1 MLKLIMIG
9 ALGTMLG
16 PAAKHLLAATNV
28 RVLRILD
35 RGTAG
40 EMRAQYRQAWKQY
53 GAESVATLNALIA
66 KQDFDGIILCAGKN
80 GDDYQL
86 FQALVPQLKP
96 GIFILHLSTVSCAFV
111 KATNLF
117 CTQHQIDYVN
127 YPLTGGALG
136 AAQASMLILAGGP
149 KIIYDRLEP
158 FLQYLGNPCYLGAAR
173 DSGTTTKLIGH
184 VLVFN
189 GLLAIS
195 SAVTLQA
202 RCQGKLQFSEDQVN
216 LFDFLNQGA
225 GGTRQWDV
233 ALKNGVQDH
242 NWEKGFLLK
251 HAAIDLIYLLQLMI
265 EQKQFPT
272 TFSSLFE
279 LAYSFAYLL
288 QQGLENYA
296 TQVIATYWLYPELS
310 DKLQHFLAQHVD
322 SSLND
327 REKLQQCV
335 ALFPEQLRK
344 NVMLD
349 VEYI

>member
-1 MLKLIMIG
+1 MIG

-16 PAAKHLLAATNV
+16 PAAKHLLAAQDV

-40 EMRAQYRQAWKQY
+40 EARAQYRQAWQHY
-53 GAESVATLNALIA
+53 GADLVSSVDALIA
-66 KQDFDGIILCAGKN
+66 QQDFDGIVLCVGKN
-80 GDDYQL
+80 GDDHQL
-86 FQALVPQLKP
+86 LQQLVPHLNP
-96 GIFILHLSTVSCAFV
+96 NTFILHLSTVSCAFV
-111 KATNLF
+111 KATHLF
-117 CTQHQIDYVN
+117 CTQHQIEYVN

-149 KIIYDRLEP
+149 RALYERLEP
-158 FLQYLGNPCYLGAAR
+158 FLQHLGKPRYLGNAL
-173 DSGTTTKLIGH
+173 DSGTSTKLIGH

-195 SAVTLQA
+195 SAVTLAA
-202 RCQGKLQFSEDQVN
+202 RCQKQLNFSEEQVA

-242 NWEKGFLLK
+242 DWQKGFLLK

-265 EQKQFPT
+265 EQKQSPSA
-272 TFSSLFE
+272 FSALFE

-288 QQGLENYA
+288 QQGFENHA
-296 TQVIATYWLYPELS
+296 TQLIAQYWLYPEQA
-310 DKLQHFLAQHVD
+310 KNLQHFLAQHFD
-322 SSLND
+322 SNLNET
-327 REKLQQCV
+327 EKLQRCV
-335 ALFPEQLRK
+335 ALLPEKLRK
-344 NVMLD
+344 NVMLE
-349 VEYI
+349 VAY